1 MLVAECFTPV
11 APVQAWDS
19 ATHEAI
25 TRLAI
30 QALPPSPLKQ
40 TMTANEAAVE
50 RHSVEPD
57 TILKKEYGERE
68 KHRHYINVEW
78 FGADPWS
85 ALNPNFQAM
94 RRRFSDR
101 TMNRSGTLPWTIEQ
115 VSEQLKSAW
124 SRHDC
129 ASVVRLS
136 GYLAHYVGDASQP
149 LHSTIHF
156 DGYRRDQ
163 GVHARIELAVDH
175 SLDTIEPAAERLTHI
190 EDIGDVWAPTIA
202 EIRDGYGLVDEVIRD
217 DRAARDSGDYRGRD
231 YQRAVM
237 REDSAM
243 FARQIG
249 RASSVLASI
258 WLYEWRRA
266 GSPGACSAFREES
279 AD

>member
-1 MLVAECFTPV
+1 MA
-11 APVQAWDS
+11 
-19 ATHEAI
+19 
-25 TRLAI
+25 
-30 QALPPSPLKQ
+30 
-40 TMTANEAAVE
+40 ANEAALE

-57 TILKKEYGERE
+57 TILKKEYGEDE
-68 KHRHYINVEW
+68 KRRHYINVEW
-78 FGADPWS
+78 FGTDPWS
-85 ALNPNFQAM
+85 ALNPNLAAM
-94 RRRFSDR
+94 RRRFGDR
-101 TMNRSGTLPWTIEQ
+101 TMNRAGTLPWTIER
-115 VSEQLKSAW
+115 VSEQLENSW

-129 ASVVRLS
+129 ESVVRLS

-156 DGYRRDQ
+156 DGYSRDK

-175 SLDTIEPAAERLTHI
+175 SLDTLEPIAARQIRIEEVNDA
-190 EDIGDVWAPTIA
+190 WAPTIA

-217 DRAARDSGDYRGRD
+217 DRAARDSGNYRGRE

-243 FARQIG
+243 FARQIA

-266 GSPGACSAFREES
+266 GSPGSCSAFRANIS
-279 AD
+279 PRD